1 MINETTQHLGLQ
13 LPHPTNSLEDDV
25 LRLRSAFNAID
36 AKFQALDA
44 MLASDDVSL
53 NTIQELVDAIKA
65 DALDLLDHVGS
76 GGTVHA
82 AATTTEAG
90 FMSALDKTALDGHLG
105 AGDTAHAVA
114 TDTAAGFM
122 SATDKTALDGHL
134 GAGGTAHAEATDT
147 TAGFMSAADKGA
159 LDGHLGAGGEAHAA
173 ATETTAGFMSATDK
187 AALDGHLGAGGA
199 EHAEATATVA
209 GFMPAADKE
218 KLDGVA
224 LAALFDSVVAS
235 VAADGDTSLAVTG
248 GYTAGSVM
256 VFKNREKMLPSEFTA
271 TDGTSITLTTGALA
285 ADQFEV
291 VRFKRALAA

>member
-44 MLASDDVSL
+44 MLASDDASL

-82 AATTTEAG
+82 AATA
-90 FMSALDKTALDGHLG
+90 S
-105 AGDTAHAVA
+105 V
-114 TDTAAGFM
+114 AGFM

-134 GAGGTAHAEATDT
+134 GAGGTAHAVATD
-147 TAGFMSAADKGA
+147 
-159 LDGHLGAGGEAHAA
+159 
-173 ATETTAGFMSATDK
+173 TTAGFMSATDK
-187 AALDGHLGAGGA
+187 AALDDHLGAGGA

-224 LAALFDSVVAS
+224 LAVLFDSVVTS
-235 VAADGDTSLAVTG
+235 VAADGGTSLTVTG